1 MSPQS
6 KAELTDGVPAIEI
19 EHVHR
24 DAQRDPVV
32 QSGGLEKESKWES
45 IRNHPKAIACCC
57 YMLFTCIMWGYDGL
71 AAAIVLSIPQW
82 RQDYGYLYQGAYVV
96 SADWQLA
103 FTAASMIGLVI
114 GGALAGLISNR
125 FGQKICIL
133 GAHVITVGGVFLQW
147 FSVGKMGMFFAGK
160 LLTGIPLGVFV
171 TSAPVYCSEV
181 APQQLRGV
189 MVAAVNFSIVVGQLL
204 GYGVMRETQDKPGA
218 DSYRIIFAVQWGFAA
233 VGLLGLYFVPESPT
247 RLIARGKIEQGRNS
261 IQALYS
267 STIDVEEMVERIQ
280 INLASVVERSGSVKE
295 CFNRANRMRTI
306 VAVSVFFIQ
315 ACSGI
320 SWVLGYMGYFM
331 QLGGLDGTQVFDI
344 SVGITGA
351 MAVGNMVSWPLV
363 DRMGRRGL
371 ILSGLLFCTVSLLL
385 IGALGCFPEKGRPV
399 LLAQVAFMALWGFMY
414 QASIGS
420 IGYTL
425 VAEVP
430 TSSLRNL
437 TQALGTI
444 VNGLSNCIWSFS
456 LPYIINPDQANMGG
470 KVAFVFFGIL
480 VPCDLF
486 VFFFYPETKGR
497 TFAEIDELYARGVPA
512 RKFAATILEPE
523 ILPVKVEK
531 ATP

>member
-1 MSPQS
+1 
-6 KAELTDGVPAIEI
+6 
-19 EHVHR
+19 
-24 DAQRDPVV
+24 
-32 QSGGLEKESKWES
+32 
-45 IRNHPKAIACCC
+45 
-57 YMLFTCIMWGYDGL
+57 MLFTCIMWGYDGL
-71 AAAIVLSIPQW
+71 ASAIVLSIPQW

-96 SADWQLA
+96 SASWQLA
-103 FTAASMIGLVI
+103 FTAASMIGLVV
-114 GGALAGLISNR
+114 GGAATGLVANR

-133 GAHVITVGGVFLQW
+133 GAHIITVGGVFLQW
-147 FSVGKMGMFFAGK
+147 FSVGHMGMFFAGK

-181 APQQLRGV
+181 APFQLRGP
-189 MVAAVNFSIVVGQLL
+189 MVAAVNFSIVIGQLL

-218 DSYRIIFAVQWGFAA
+218 DSYRILFAVQWGFAA
-233 VGLLGLYFVPESPT
+233 VGLLGLYFTPESPT
-247 RLIARGKIEQGRNS
+247 RLIARGKLEAGRESIKTLYSPSIDIEQM
-261 IQALYS
+261 
-267 STIDVEEMVERIQ
+267 VEEIR
-280 INLASVVERSGSVKE
+280 INLASEAESSGSLKE
-295 CFNRANRMRTI
+295 CFTRVNRVRTL

-315 ACSGI
+315 ACSGV

-331 QLGGLDGTQVFDI
+331 QLGGLDGDQAFDI

-351 MAVGNMVSWPLV
+351 MAVGNMLSWPLV
-363 DRMGRRGL
+363 DRLGRRGL

-425 VAEVP
+425 VTEVP

-437 TQALGTI
+437 TQSLATI
-444 VNGLSNCIWSFS
+444 VNGLSNCIWAFAM
-456 LPYIINPDQANMGG
+456 PYMINPDQANMGG
-470 KVAFVFFGIL
+470 KIAFIFCGIL
-480 VPCDLF
+480 VVCDVF

-512 RKFAATILEPE
+512 RKFAKTILEPNFLSAKDAE
-523 ILPVKVEK
+523 AK
-531 ATP
+531 A